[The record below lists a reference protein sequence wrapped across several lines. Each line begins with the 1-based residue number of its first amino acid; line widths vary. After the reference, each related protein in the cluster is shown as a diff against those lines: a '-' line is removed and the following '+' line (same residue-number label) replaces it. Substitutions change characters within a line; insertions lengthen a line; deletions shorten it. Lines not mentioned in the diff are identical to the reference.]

1 MTTTAH
7 DVRQRERIPSRSSL
21 ADRFLAAWKRAEHEL
36 LASWRK
42 AHKGARDPDAATL
55 ILWAER
61 EHHATADVADF
72 LHNCREARNAYAH
85 VSFGG
90 YDGPVTHPP
99 AQVVQRLERI
109 AAALACPATIASFAS
124 RAVTCSS
131 GTSLADAL
139 RVMGENDFS
148 QLPYQHP
155 QHGWVV
161 VTREQVSRW
170 LEAEADEE
178 GAVLSELASPVS
190 ALADHPT
197 VGPVLVRQVASTAT
211 VIDALHEL
219 EGALRTSDALPGG
232 YPTVLARGRSLADE
246 LWILTAD
253 DLPRMYGLLGR

>member
-1 MTTTAH
+1 MTTVHEA
-7 DVRQRERIPSRSSL
+7 RQHKAASSRNSL
-21 ADRFLAAWKRAEHEL
+21 AERFLAAWKRVEHEL
-36 LASWRK
+36 LADWRK
-42 AHKGARDPDAATL
+42 AHKGERDPDVATL
-55 ILWAER
+55 IVWAER

-72 LHNCREARNAYAH
+72 LRNCREARNAYAH

-124 RAVTCSS
+124 RAVTCSA
-131 GTSLADAL
+131 GTSLGDAL
-139 RVMGENDFS
+139 RVMGEHDFS

-170 LEAEADEE
+170 LEAEADQD
-178 GAVLSELASPVS
+178 GAVLSELSSPVS
-190 ALADHPT
+190 ALADHPG
-197 VGPVLVRQVASTAT
+197 VGPVLVRQMASTAT

-219 EGALRTSDALPGG
+219 EGALHTPDALPGG

-246 LWILTAD
+246 LWILTGD